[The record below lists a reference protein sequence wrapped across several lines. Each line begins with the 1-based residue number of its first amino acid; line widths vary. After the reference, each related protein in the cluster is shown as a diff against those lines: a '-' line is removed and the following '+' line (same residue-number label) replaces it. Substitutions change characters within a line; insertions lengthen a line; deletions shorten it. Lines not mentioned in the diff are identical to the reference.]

1 MTTAAHPRHR
11 IVDELTAPVR
21 LSIIAA
27 LVRVESV
34 DFKALRESLEVSDSV
49 LSKQVAALETAGFVK
64 VTKGYVGKRPRT
76 WLAATAEGK
85 TALAGHL
92 AALRAIVDG
101 VEG

>member
-1 MTTAAHPRHR
+1 MTAGHPRHG

-27 LVRVESV
+27 LVRVDSAEFHTV
-34 DFKALRESLEVSDSV
+34 RDSLEVSDSV
-49 LSKQVAALETAGFVK
+49 LSKQVAALEAAGFVS
-64 VTKGYVGKRPRT
+64 VVKGYVGKRPRT

-85 TALAGHL
+85 AALAAHL
-92 AALRAIVDG
+92 AALRAIIDG

>member
-1 MTTAAHPRHR
+1 MTTAHPRHG

-27 LVRVESV
+27 LVRVDNAEFQTV
-34 DFKALRESLEVSDSV
+34 RDSLEVSDSV
-49 LSKQVAALETAGFVK
+49 LSKQVAALEAAGFVR
-64 VTKGYVGKRPRT
+64 VEKGYVGKRPRT

-85 TALAGHL
+85 AALTAHL
-92 AALRAIVDG
+92 AALRAIIDG